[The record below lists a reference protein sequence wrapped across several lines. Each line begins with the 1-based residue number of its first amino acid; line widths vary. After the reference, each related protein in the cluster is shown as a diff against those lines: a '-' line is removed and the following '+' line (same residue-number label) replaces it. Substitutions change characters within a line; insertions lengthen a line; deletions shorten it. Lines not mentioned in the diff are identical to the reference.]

1 MNKIISVIILL
12 IFILIFY
19 VNGKKKQISIP
30 LPKAE
35 IAINLPPKNYEK
47 IKINNLYSVDVPS
60 YCNVDIKDND
70 VSLSFPFYQA
80 EINLDLILFDKPDQ
94 FFNQLEGLRIYIRDY
109 MLKIS
114 SEDSYSYIEN
124 DSLVGF
130 FWTFKGPVPKS
141 VIFYYSNQKSFFIYA
156 ELSFMQNN
164 VEEVPVYILQ
174 YLQDEMQHLH
184 QSFDWLE

>member
-1 MNKIISVIILL
+1 MNKIISAIILL

-47 IKINNLYSVDVPS
+47 IKINNFYSIDVPS
-60 YCNVDIKDND
+60 YCNIDIRDND

-80 EINLDLILFDKPDQ
+80 EINLDLILLDKPDQ
-94 FFNQLEGLRIYIRDY
+94 FYNQLEGLRIYIRDY
-109 MLKIS
+109 MIKIS
-114 SEDSYSYIEN
+114 SEEYYTYIEN

-130 FWTFKGPVPKS
+130 FWSFKGPVPKS
-141 VIFYYSNQKSFFIYA
+141 VIFYYSNQTSFFIYG
-156 ELSFMQNN
+156 ELSFTQNN
-164 VEEVPVYILQ
+164 VEEVPLYILKF
-174 YLQDEMQHLH
+174 LQDDMQHLH
-184 QSFDWLE
+184 QSFNWLE